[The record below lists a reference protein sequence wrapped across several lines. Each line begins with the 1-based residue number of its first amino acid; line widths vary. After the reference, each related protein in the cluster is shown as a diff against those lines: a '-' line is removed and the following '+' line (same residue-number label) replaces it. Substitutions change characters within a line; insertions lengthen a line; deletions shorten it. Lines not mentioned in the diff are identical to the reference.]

1 MCLKAAYHRQPR
13 QTDSR
18 PWNDSGTSFPRLRSS
33 RQTPSHQQPKE
44 SPGVQPLVH
53 QQEGDRKV
61 AGCQVCQQ
69 DPEVRDTSLQ
79 WDDPLQV
86 PLLTVKM
93 LVM

>member
-61 AGCQVCQQ
+61 AVKVCQQ
-69 DPEVRDTSLQ
+69 DQEVRDTSPQ
-79 WDDPLQV
+79 WDNPQGV

-93 LVM
+93 LMM